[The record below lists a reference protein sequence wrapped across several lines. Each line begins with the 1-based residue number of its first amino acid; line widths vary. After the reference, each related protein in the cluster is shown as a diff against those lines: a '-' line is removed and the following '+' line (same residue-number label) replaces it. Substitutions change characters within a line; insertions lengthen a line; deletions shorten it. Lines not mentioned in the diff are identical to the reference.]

1 MLAALIPSSLSI
13 IMSDYRVVSSDRQ
26 RQQKYKSDWL
36 INFDDDDLVQ
46 PLSFDLDVDTYPY
59 LMNLFINAI
68 GIDREFGFARIKVHA
83 SEKAPERDMS
93 IVVKKRRIY
102 VVAIHKGK
110 LLNEQMLG
118 SRGSLIGLQVSRRLF
133 HEALLAIINYEDL
146 SWWKK
151 GAGMFAFV
159 VCEAGRFSC
168 IYKALRIVFCLDT
181 SITLTNSY
189 EWMANIPKL
198 WWKFSKWDREIAKCV
213 SRTVEETPAEDIT
226 NKAAKL
232 LKEADAQGAS
242 RQVKRWG
249 RDILK
254 FASWDKNRSSILPNR
269 SNLAKFRKERGQL
282 KLETVKRSSTYG
294 QRIEPELWGQ
304 IKFLDEKET
313 TVKTSSTSSTY
324 RQRIEPSL
332 ELKNNLGKNSI
343 DFLVKVDKKNHPM
356 LYLRKGT
363 MIMNQ
368 SCGIFRDPSPS
379 LDMSALSGK
388 IITCSW
394 DYNKNSWTLHHV
406 PNIGEYFIFFKHFD
420 NFILV
425 KARSFCYFLHRGFL
439 HGLVLIMRSIE
450 DKGILNLGSTQEI
463 QGGGNGSNRGSHHHR
478 TALGKPTP
486 SKWDNLSSGPQD
498 AKACHLLANAAMPC
512 ALWDIFAAA
521 FNQRITPATCAI
533 EETLSEI
540 KNYAV
545 SEIKKLSGSAN
556 GEAGYKD
563 GDLGSALFNKP
574 KSFAIDRKNNIY
586 IADKSNQ
593 ICANFASFVEG
604 SKTTSS
610 GELWDMKH

>member
-1 MLAALIPSSLSI
+1 
-13 IMSDYRVVSSDRQ
+13 MSDYRVVSSDRQ

-151 GAGMFAFV
+151 GAGW
-159 VCEAGRFSC
+159 R
-168 IYKALRIVFCLDT
+168 
-181 SITLTNSY
+181 
-189 EWMANIPKL
+189 ANIPKL

-313 TVKTSSTSSTY
+313 TVKTSSTY
-324 RQRIEPSL
+324 GQRIEPRIEPSL

-343 DFLVKVDKKNHPM
+343 DFLVK
-356 LYLRKGT
+356 
-363 MIMNQ
+363 
-368 SCGIFRDPSPS
+368 
-379 LDMSALSGK
+379 
-388 IITCSW
+388 
-394 DYNKNSWTLHHV
+394 
-406 PNIGEYFIFFKHFD
+406 
-420 NFILV
+420 
-425 KARSFCYFLHRGFL
+425 
-439 HGLVLIMRSIE
+439 
-450 DKGILNLGSTQEI
+450 
-463 QGGGNGSNRGSHHHR
+463 
-478 TALGKPTP
+478 
-486 SKWDNLSSGPQD
+486 
-498 AKACHLLANAAMPC
+498 
-512 ALWDIFAAA
+512 
-521 FNQRITPATCAI
+521 
-533 EETLSEI
+533 
-540 KNYAV
+540 
-545 SEIKKLSGSAN
+545 
-556 GEAGYKD
+556 
-563 GDLGSALFNKP
+563 
-574 KSFAIDRKNNIY
+574 
-586 IADKSNQ
+586 
-593 ICANFASFVEG
+593 
-604 SKTTSS
+604 
-610 GELWDMKH
+610 